1 MYSDRLWW
9 RTRRSARGENCA
21 DNTTSYGNCCYCT
34 DTTHCKTIAAIVLT
48 ERPRFRWTICFQ
60 PRHIKISI
68 SCRLICFSLRRNRAL
83 KRFQGEPP
91 EDSKLKLVKKGR
103 EFQVGNQWLLK
114 ISCMRN
120 HKKSIKL
127 KKCSSRAICCAS
139 LKGCYKEEPF
149 LSIHGTQSGSAR
161 NRKQVSSLDDTW
173 RVTFDGRTKKTYR
186 KRKQRSQSHAANNR
200 TFSTDDAI

>member
-9 RTRRSARGENCA
+9 RIRRSARGENCA

-34 DTTHCKTIAAIVLT
+34 DTTHWKTIAAIVLT

-68 SCRLICFSLRRNRAL
+68 SRRLICFSLRRNRAL
-83 KRFQGEPP
+83 KRFRGEPP

-120 HKKSIKL
+120 HKKIHQTEKVLVKGYLLCIIKRML
-127 KKCSSRAICCAS
+127 R
-139 LKGCYKEEPF
+139 
-149 LSIHGTQSGSAR
+149 R
-161 NRKQVSSLDDTW
+161 
-173 RVTFDGRTKKTYR
+173 
-186 KRKQRSQSHAANNR
+186 R
-200 TFSTDDAI
+200 TFSEHPRNAVGKRSK